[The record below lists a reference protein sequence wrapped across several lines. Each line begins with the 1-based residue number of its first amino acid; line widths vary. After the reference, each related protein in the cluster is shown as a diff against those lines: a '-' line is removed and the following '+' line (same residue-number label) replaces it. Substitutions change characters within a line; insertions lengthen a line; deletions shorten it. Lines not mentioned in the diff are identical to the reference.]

1 MHLHTHLSRLTQFA
15 LIRTPEEAASLLA
28 GGCGCSN
35 PAPSTSTLQVED
47 APSPSAPVAWEGVIG
62 IEGELT
68 GDGRFIESN
77 ALYWDDL
84 PIPLRHAAEDHGQHD
99 GAVVVGRILTI
110 ERRKDGKLWATGD
123 LDSGSDVGRE
133 AARQVGEGLTRGVSM
148 DLDNVSF
155 EVRVAKEVID
165 DFEAAIEDGE
175 GELET
180 DEDGRVIVFKGSP
193 DDEIMA
199 MTSARVRAATI
210 VSIPAFAG
218 ANIDLIEG
226 ESAALTGEVVTL
238 ALTARE
244 AEDIPEGATCAVED
258 CPNDPTMEVV
268 DEADPD
274 AGRVLYCPTHAEE
287 VVEESREEDDSRV
300 DDDFAAPTL
309 VAAAFPVAPPA
320 RWFDNPNLTEPTPLR
335 ITEDGH
341 IYGHLAVWGTCHTA
355 YSGQCVEPP
364 HSPSNY
370 AYFLRGSVLTAD
382 GSEVATGAITLD
394 TLHADGAESA
404 AGTMAHYE
412 HTGRGAADVTAGED
426 AYGIWVSGA
435 VRPGLSEKHLRALRA
450 SPLSGDWRRISGS
463 LELVA
468 ALSVNVPGFPV
479 PRPQGLVA
487 SGAMQSLVASGM
499 LAPRKVLAPGTPG
512 ALTEEDLRYLKR
524 LAAREKKE
532 SMQEAKS
539 RADELAARLRST
551 RAAALAARIQ

>member
-1 MHLHTHLSRLTQFA
+1 MHDCKARPDLSKFA
-15 LIRTPEEAASLLA
+15 LIRSPEEAAVLLA
-28 GGCGCSN
+28 GGCGCEG
-35 PAPSTSTLQVED
+35 PALSSEALQAAPDTAEPS
-47 APSPSAPVAWEGVIG
+47 SPVYWEGVIG

-77 ALYWDDL
+77 ALFWDDL
-84 PIPLRHAAEDHGQHD
+84 PIPLRHAPEDHGQHD

-110 ERRKDGKLWATGD
+110 ERRKDGNLWATGD

-148 DLDNVSF
+148 DLDNVAF
-155 EVRVAKEVID
+155 EVRVAKEVIE
-165 DFEAAIEDGE
+165 DFEATIE
-175 GELET
+175 GEIGEET
-180 DEDGRVIVFKGSP
+180 SEDGRVIVFKGSP

-218 ANIDLIEG
+218 ANIDLTEG
-226 ESAALTGEVVTL
+226 LADLSAEATSL
-238 ALTARE
+238 ALIARE
-244 AEDIPEGATCAVED
+244 AGEVPEGATCSVEG

-274 AGRVLYCPTHAEE
+274 EGRVLYCAEHAEE
-287 VVEESREEDDSRV
+287 VVEESREEDDSRD
-300 DDDFAAPTL
+300 DDDFSAPTL

-320 RWFDNPNLTEPTPLR
+320 AWFEDPGFTEPTPLR
-335 ITEDGH
+335 ITEDGR
-341 IYGHLAVWGTCHTA
+341 IYGHLAIWGTCHTA

-364 HSPSNY
+364 HSPSSY
-370 AYFLRGSVLTAD
+370 AYFRRGSVLTAE
-382 GSEVATGAITLD
+382 GTEVATGAITLD
-394 TLHADGAESA
+394 TLHAGQGLSA
-404 AGTMAHYE
+404 ARTMAHYE
-412 HTGRGAADVTAGED
+412 HTGRGAADVAAGED
-426 AYGIWVSGA
+426 SFGIWVAGS
-435 VRPGLSEKHLRALRA
+435 VRPGLSDKQLRALRA

-468 ALSVNVPGFPV
+468 ALSVNVPGFPI

-487 SGAMQSLVASGM
+487 SGSMQSLVASGM

-524 LAAREKKE
+524 LAAREKRE
-532 SMQEAKS
+532 SQQEVRSK
-539 RADELAARLRST
+539 ADALAARLRST
-551 RAAALAARIQ
+551 RAAALAARIK